1 MINQKGTYE
10 SQSDIIDDIINVKG
24 DFIVNGNL
32 TAESLLVDGRV
43 FVSENINVKT
53 ININGNIEAKCIK
66 TKELKARGSLVCDTI
81 NTHVLSING
90 QINCNFIE
98 SDSVNLLLSNNNKI
112 GNIKGKLI
120 LIDKYKTKDISTISE
135 QLKENVPFLKFVDI
149 DGIYNKFTENLNKET
164 NIFID
169 KIDGGEV
176 KINNSSVN
184 LIIYDTLDLGSNCC
198 VKTSRQREGM

>member
-66 TKELKARGSLVCDTI
+66 TKELKARGSLVCDKI

>member
-1 MINQKGTYE
+1 MINKKGKYE

-24 DFIVNGNL
+24 DFIVNGNV
-32 TAESLLVDGRV
+32 TAETLLVNGRV

-53 ININGNIEAKCIK
+53 ININGNIEAKYIK
-66 TKELKARGSLVCDTI
+66 AEELKVRGSLVCDKI
-81 NTHVLSING
+81 NTQVLIVNG

-112 GNIKGKLI
+112 GNIKGKSI
-120 LIDKYKTKDISTISE
+120 LIDKYKTKDISAISQ
-135 QLKENVPFLKFVDI
+135 QLKENMPFLKFVDI

-164 NIFID
+164 SISIEE
-169 KIDGGEV
+169 IDGGDV
-176 KINNSSVN
+176 KVNNSSVS
-184 LIIYDTLDLGSNCC
+184 LIIYDTLDLGSNCV

>member
-1 MINQKGTYE
+1 MINKKGTYE

-66 TKELKARGSLVCDTI
+66 TKELKARGSLVCDKI

-98 SDSVNLLLSNNNKI
+98 GDSVNLLLSNNNKI

-164 NIFID
+164 SISID
-169 KIDGGEV
+169 EIDGGDV
-176 KINNSSVN
+176 KVNNSSVS
-184 LIIYDTLDLGSNCC
+184 LIIYDTLDVGSNCS